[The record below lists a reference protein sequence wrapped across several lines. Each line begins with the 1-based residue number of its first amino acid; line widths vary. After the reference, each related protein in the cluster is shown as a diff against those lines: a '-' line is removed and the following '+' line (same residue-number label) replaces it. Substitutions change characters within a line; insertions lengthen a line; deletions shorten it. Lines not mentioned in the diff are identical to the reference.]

1 MTYAF
6 FGHSD
11 APQSIISMLIMEIKK
26 AIMNGADRFLVGN
39 NGNFDT
45 TVHRALSELKK
56 EYPHIRYNTVLAY
69 MPNGRTP
76 DYFCDTVLPAGIETV
91 PKRFA
96 IDFRNKWMV
105 NECDGVICYI
115 KHSYGGAV
123 KYVNIALRKGKT
135 VINIAND
142 A

>member
-11 APQSIISMLIMEIKK
+11 TPQSATQKLKIEIEK
-26 AIMNGADRFLVGN
+26 AIEQGADRFLVGN

-45 TVHRALSELKK
+45 AVHIILSELKK
-56 EYPHIRYNTVLAY
+56 EHPHIKYNTVLAFMPSGEMPEY
-69 MPNGRTP
+69 FSDTILPNG
-76 DYFCDTVLPAGIETV
+76 IESV

-105 NECDGVICYI
+105 NKCDGVICYI
-115 KHSYGGAV
+115 NRSYGGAY
-123 KYVNIALRKGKT
+123 KHVNLAHKKGKA

-142 A
+142 N